1 MKTKRRYMLF
11 IGIALPALLL
21 LNGLLFYSAKCSGE
35 YLQSENVWGTLQS
48 VRARDYKKQQQIID
62 VLPEEPERALEEIDA
77 VIRLLKEDG
86 GEEWEDYEKYR
97 PMGGT
102 GKREEDLA
110 NYEQVRKRIQGVED
124 YGSYILGIKENAKGI
139 AEMLYSIYEDRWLLK
154 NVARCEQD
162 YYGLEYLQPQVMLDN
177 TVNLVLNYHVTDLL
191 AFSYAALLAAVF
203 CYYLKYNSF
212 GEVFGLRRVLAGTL
226 AMMVL
231 GIAGFY
237 VTNFCIVG
245 TMFGAPSLTAPIQS
259 LEEFYTCPY
268 TITIGSF
275 LAVYICGKVLGQ
287 LLLLAICFCA
297 VTSVHRLPVCFLA
310 AAGIA
315 FEYWRCIGAA
325 GTNAEIFL
333 REVNLFSA
341 FTVERFLNRYLN
353 LNLAGRLLPRAGIFA
368 VVFTVAFVVMMFL
381 MYRRLRQWHR
391 TSGQEVMNAYLGE
404 IDRRYQETRLL
415 WHDFNNHLL
424 AIKALYENGR
434 KEQAA
439 QYIDDLTEYS
449 HERLLPAKTGSDTL
463 DLLLFKKYQQ
473 ANEEGV
479 KLQFKIGCS
488 LAGISITE
496 YDLCS
501 LFGNLLDNAI
511 EAVQKC
517 KDTREPVFLRVERQN
532 NMLFISC
539 ENSYEGEL
547 SRQDGELKTTKKDAA
562 WHGIG
567 LASVRQVCRKY
578 KGSMEVETENQRFCV
593 SLLLNL

>member
-11 IGIALPALLL
+11 IWIALPALLL

-48 VRARDYKKQQQIID
+48 VRAKDYRKQQQIIGL
-62 VLPEEPERALEEIDA
+62 LPEDPAKALEEIDA
-77 VIRLLKEDG
+77 VIELLEEDR
-86 GEEWEDYEKYR
+86 GEKWEDYEKYR
-97 PMGGT
+97 LIGGT
-102 GKREEDLA
+102 EKREEGLA
-110 NYEQVRKRIQGVED
+110 NYRQVRERIRGVEN

-212 GEVFGLRRVLAGTL
+212 GEGFGLRRVLAGTFV
-226 AMMVL
+226 MMVL

-245 TMFGAPSLTAPIQS
+245 TTFGTLSMTAPIQS
-259 LEEFYTCPY
+259 LEEFYMCPY
-268 TITIGSF
+268 PITIGSF
-275 LAVYICGKVLGQ
+275 LAVYICAKVLGQ

-297 VTSVHRLPVCFLA
+297 VTSVRRLPVCLLA
-310 AAGIA
+310 AAGIV
-315 FEYWRCIGAA
+315 FEYWKCA
-325 GTNAEIFL
+325 GVAETNAEVFL
-333 REVNLFSA
+333 QEVNLFSA
-341 FTVERFLNRYLN
+341 FTLERFVNRYLN
-353 LNLAGRLLPRAGIFA
+353 LNLAGRLLPRAGTFV
-368 VVFTVAFVVMMFL
+368 VVFTVVFVVMMFL
-381 MYRRLRQWHR
+381 MYRRLRQWHK
-391 TSGQEVMNAYLGE
+391 TSGQEVINAYLGE
-404 IDRRYQETRLL
+404 IDRKYQETRLL

-439 QYIDDLTEYS
+439 KYIDDLAGYS

-473 ANEEGV
+473 ANEAGV

-488 LAGISITE
+488 LAGSSITE

-511 EAVQKC
+511 EAVRKHQG
-517 KDTREPVFLRVERQN
+517 TREPVLLRAERQN

-547 SRQDGELKTTKKDAA
+547 SRQDGELKTTKKDAG

-567 LASVRQVCRKY
+567 LVSVRQVCRKY

>member
-1 MKTKRRYMLF
+1 MKIKRRYMLL
-11 IGIALPALLL
+11 IWIALPALLL
-21 LNGLLFYSAKCSGE
+21 LNGFLFYSAKCSGE

-48 VRARDYKKQQQIID
+48 IRARDYRKQQQIIEL
-62 VLPEEPERALEEIDA
+62 LPKDLAKALEEVDA
-77 VIRLLKEDG
+77 VIQLL
-86 GEEWEDYEKYR
+86 EENREEKWEDYEKYR
-97 PMGGT
+97 LVGGT

-110 NYEQVRKRIQGVED
+110 NYKQVRERIQSVEN
-124 YGSYILGIKENAKGI
+124 YGSYIMGIKENAKDI

-154 NVARCEQD
+154 NVAQCEQD

-212 GEVFGLRRVLAGTL
+212 GEVFGIRRVLAGTA

-245 TMFGAPSLTAPIQS
+245 MMFGVPSLTAPIQS
-259 LEEFYTCPY
+259 LEEFYICPY
-268 TITIGSF
+268 TITVGSF
-275 LAVYICGKVLGQ
+275 LAVYICAKVLGQ
-287 LLLLAICFCA
+287 LLLLAICFSA
-297 VTSVHRLPVCFLA
+297 VTSVRRLPVCLLA
-310 AAGIA
+310 AAGIV
-315 FEYWRCIGAA
+315 FEYWRCVGAA
-325 GTNAEIFL
+325 ETNAEIFL
-333 REVNLFSA
+333 QEVNLFSA
-341 FTVERFLNRYLN
+341 FTLERFVNRYMN
-353 LNLAGRLLPRAGIFA
+353 LNLADRLFPRAGIFA
-368 VVFTVAFVVMMFL
+368 VVFTVVFVMMMFL
-381 MYRRLRQWHR
+381 MYRRLRQWHK
-391 TSGQEVMNAYLGE
+391 TSGQEVMNSYLRE

-434 KEQAA
+434 QEQAA
-439 QYIDDLTEYS
+439 KYIDDLTEYS

-473 ANEEGV
+473 ANEAGV

-488 LAGISITE
+488 LAGSSITE

-511 EAVQKC
+511 EAVRKHQGTK
-517 KDTREPVFLRVERQN
+517 EPVLLRAERQN

-547 SRQDGELKTTKKDAA
+547 SRQDGELKTTKKDAE

-567 LASVRQVCRKY
+567 LVSVRQVCRKY
-578 KGSMEVETENQRFCV
+578 KGSMEVETENQRFCI

>member
-1 MKTKRRYMLF
+1 MKAKRRYVLF
-11 IGIALPALLL
+11 IGIAFSALLL

-35 YLQSENVWGTLQS
+35 YLQSENIWGSLQS
-48 VRARDYKKQQQIID
+48 VRAMDYKKQQQIID
-62 VLPEEPERALEEIDA
+62 VLPEDTEKALEEIDA
-77 VIRLLKEDG
+77 VIRMLEEDTGKEWDN
-86 GEEWEDYEKYR
+86 YEKYR
-97 PMGGT
+97 PIGGAE
-102 GKREEDLA
+102 KREEDLA
-110 NYEQVRKRIQGVED
+110 NYRQVRERIQSVEN
-124 YGSYILGIKENAKGI
+124 YGSYILGIKENAEGI
-139 AEMLYSIYEDRWLLK
+139 VEMLYSIYEDRWFLK
-154 NVARCEQD
+154 NIARCEQD

-191 AFSYAALLAAVF
+191 AFFYAALLAAVF

-212 GEVFGLRRVLAGTL
+212 GEVFGMRRVLAATF

-245 TMFGAPSLTAPIQS
+245 TMFGMPSLTAPIQS
-259 LEEFYTCPY
+259 LEEFYMCPY
-268 TITIGSF
+268 TITIGGF

-287 LLLLAICFCA
+287 LLLLMICFRA
-297 VTSVHRLPVCFLA
+297 VTSVRRLPACILA

-315 FEYWRCIGAA
+315 FEYWRCVGAA
-325 GTNAEIFL
+325 ETNAGIFL
-333 REVNLFSA
+333 QEVNLFSA
-341 FTVERFLNRYLN
+341 FTAERFVNRYLN
-353 LNLAGRLLPRAGIFA
+353 LNLADRLLPRAGTFA
-368 VVFTVAFVVMMFL
+368 VVFAVVFAVMLFL
-381 MYRRLRQWHR
+381 MYRRLRQWR
-391 TSGQEVMNAYLGE
+391 KTSGQKVMDAYLGE

-439 QYIDDLTEYS
+439 KYIDDLSEYS
-449 HERLLPAKTGSDTL
+449 HERLLPAKTGSNTL

-473 ANEEGV
+473 ANEAGV

-488 LAGISITE
+488 LEGISITE

-511 EAVQKC
+511 EAVRKC
-517 KDTREPVFLRVERQN
+517 EDAREPVLLRVERQN
-532 NMLFISC
+532 NLLFISC

-547 SRQDGELKTTKKDAA
+547 SRQDGELKTTKKDTA

-567 LASVRQVCRKY
+567 LASVRQVCRRY
-578 KGSMEVETENQRFCV
+578 KGSMEVETENQRFRV